1 MTIPSFD
8 IQDVLGA
15 VNELS
20 APAALRGDGAQ
31 ASFRDALGIART
43 AHSTEEGARDAAE
56 QFVAKTFLEPLLK
69 SVRESNQAAPP
80 FAPTQA
86 EKQFR
91 AFADAQLAVE
101 IVKRSDMPIVDRL
114 ARDLLA

>member
-1 MTIPSFD
+1 MNIPSID
-8 IQDVLGA
+8 INDVMGV

-20 APAALRGDGAQ
+20 SPAALRGDAAQ
-31 ASFRDALGIART
+31 RSFRDVLGISRT
-43 AHSTEEGARDAAE
+43 AASTKEGARDAAE

-69 SVRESNQAAPP
+69 SMRENSQAAPP

-91 AFADAQLAVE
+91 AFADAQLSVE

>member
-1 MTIPSFD
+1 MNVPAFD
-8 IQDVLGA
+8 IKDVMGV

-20 APAALRGDGAQ
+20 SPAALRGDDTQ
-31 ASFRDALGIART
+31 RSFRDVLGIART
-43 AHSTEEGARDAAE
+43 AGNTEADARDAAE
-56 QFVAKTFLEPLLK
+56 QFVAKTFLEPLMK

>member
-1 MTIPSFD
+1 MDISSFN
-8 IQDVLGA
+8 IQDVLSS
-15 VNELS
+15 VNRLS
-20 APAALRGDGAQ
+20 APAALRGDESQRA
-31 ASFRDALGIART
+31 FRDALGIART
-43 AHSTEEGARDAAE
+43 ANAGEEASRDAAE

-69 SVRESNQAAPP
+69 SVRENNQAAPP

-101 IVKRSDMPIVDRL
+101 IVKRADMPIVDRL